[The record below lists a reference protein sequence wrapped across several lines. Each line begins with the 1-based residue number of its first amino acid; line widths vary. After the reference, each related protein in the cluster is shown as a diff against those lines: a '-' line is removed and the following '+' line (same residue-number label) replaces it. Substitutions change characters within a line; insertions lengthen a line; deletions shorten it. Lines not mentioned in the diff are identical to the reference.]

1 MLLLTKP
8 LSQFGKKKRKKK
20 SDVYVHVNRVHVRIQ
35 TYGHKDSHTVIHKA
49 VIFILADCRV
59 WKSLLYW
66 EQLSGH

>member
-8 LSQFGKKKRKKK
+8 LSQFVWKKKKVLMFT
-20 SDVYVHVNRVHVRIQ
+20 SRVHVRIQ
-35 TYGHKDSHTVIHKA
+35 TYGHKDSHKVIHKE